1 MDTDTLYLIIAIPVF
16 FFLLHLAVIP
26 LFQKISVAVQGE
38 PFAYRLQAGE
48 KSKASKK
55 VAKWDIL
62 WSALAFMVALTLT
75 GLVLI
80 LLGELDVIPK
90 IPSGKK

>member
-16 FFLLHLAVIP
+16 FLLLHLAIIP
-26 LFQKISVAVQGE
+26 IFQKISVAVQGE
-38 PFAYRLQAGE
+38 PFAYRLQVWMA
-48 KSKASKK
+48 SKASKR

-75 GLVLI
+75 GLVMI
-80 LLGELDVIPK
+80 LLGELDIIPK
-90 IPSGKK
+90 IPEGKK